1 MGSGYLHQDDAV
13 FYHPCDDHTEHKE
26 GKTWIN
32 YNDSMTFTSGVAVSG
47 ITRTSNYNGRI
58 ESTNAA
64 YPRCSGDSS
73 WTFACWINNEWDSGS
88 QEMWAGWYNGT
99 SYDNIL
105 RIGLGPTSVHPRIRA
120 GGVSDDFQ
128 AKTREHL
135 GSGLYVLHVEFYG
148 TTASGWF
155 SQNGSGWVSCGQVD
169 VNTPNEEADRVFCGK
184 YNYSNKY
191 GTISILDELVFW
203 HNTAKFTSAELLN
216 LYNLLHE
223 SGLTMDHYR
232 QVYGPWDSAASVPL
246 ATSGLGFASDSI
258 ALVMGSFTK
267 GSAALSVHGKATV
280 SGSADLFLA
289 AQDERYLHPE
299 EVLIY
304 HPCEPNGLE
313 VKGGRTWN
321 EHADTVYYEG
331 VLGSGIGNASN
342 NKYGGFWTPSGNYV
356 SPTGSTSWTF
366 AFWTNKLDSRRNNCK
381 VGWLSSATSNT
392 DWYNSFQIIG
402 MDDYASWNFQVYN
415 GSTLLQGTIPH
426 NTAGSGFIVGRIEWH
441 DGSGF
446 IYGSFNGSGWQP
458 VASGAFA
465 QPDNQ
470 GPYLRIVGERG
481 NLATGGVWFDEVIF
495 WKDTGRFTD
504 QELQNLYDLARIQ
517 GRPMNEYQAA
527 YGMPIDAAADLSL
540 RGLDTASSGADLS
553 VQGHTSAS
561 GTAIPLSAGGHALGS
576 GSSDL
581 FVHGRAAASGDAP
594 LGLRGHAPA
603 SADIP
608 LFGSGHG
615 LVSDSIA
622 LVFPGLYAISG
633 IPLHAHGSAA
643 DSGSADLFAW
653 GSTAPSGEDADFY
666 LQGHAVDSGYS
677 PLHTHGQD
685 AASGSAPLT
694 LFFPE
699 STSGSCALYLKNNQ
713 VGGLLHNDDAI
724 WYHPLEPDKTEK
736 LKDLV
741 WNQGGGAFSSAVL
754 GSGFTH
760 SSTWSR
766 LQHPSGLYAS
776 PYGSKSWTFA
786 FWCID
791 PDGDGQGWY
800 AGWTTSYIEP
810 RNCINVEFD
819 SSTIKVK
826 LITRNGS
833 AQFPNDHLTALTALT
848 GSGFYVVHVEF
859 GQTQATG
866 WISENGSGW
875 QSLGVVTRDPP
886 DNTGDDVYVTKYKGG
901 SIIGDVVL
909 DEAVFWKDTGKF
921 RDWELANLY
930 HLAATHGLTMDQ
942 YEATFPLAT
951 GQLPLHVLSIGE
963 TSQLV
968 ALSVAGALPTSG
980 DAPLYQ
986 HGVGPVPFSGS
997 APLYMQVPSGWNDS
1011 ADLYIQG
1018 PLQATGEAIL
1028 HLENRWRWHHQ
1039 PLFLYN
1045 QQAIDSCPL
1054 YIYGNEQY
1062 HGSGFVRVW
1071 YDRPGQGA
1079 NLFVRGQPSG
1089 ESGTIH
1095 FLSDSVPFHTVNVDE
1110 PYAVSG
1116 SYLGFARV
1124 NWSSFAEQASGAWSA
1139 LTRVDGFIHDE
1150 APLFAYGHASGSP
1163 PQEVATPY
1171 ADHCPLY
1178 IEGSGDVFSDGYT
1191 QFSSSGFPAFAR
1203 VGPGA
1208 NGSIPMTLFN
1218 FQGTGYAPFYAFG
1231 ISGIASGASPLSVA
1245 GRDAAARATTLY
1257 MFGIS
1262 GFLNDSVPIYLEV
1275 TDTGVLVGGTTLYA
1289 HGY

>member
-13 FYHPCDDHTEHKE
+13 FYHPCDDLTEHKE
-26 GKTWIN
+26 GKTWTN
-32 YNDSMTFTSGVAVSG
+32 YNNSLYFTDGVIVSGV
-47 ITRTSNYNGRI
+47 TRTSNYNGRI
-58 ESTNAA
+58 ESTDAA
-64 YPRCSGDSS
+64 YPGCSGDTS
-73 WTFACWINNEWDSGS
+73 WTFACWIRDDTAYS

-99 SYDNIL
+99 GYDNLL
-105 RIGLGPTSVHPRIRA
+105 RLNLGSTSMKVYISA
-120 GGVSDDFQ
+120 GGVNDDFT
-128 AKTREHL
+128 AKSRSPT
-135 GSGLYVLHVEFYG
+135 GSGLYVVHVEFYG
-148 TTASGWF
+148 TTASGWI
-155 SQNGSGWVSCGQVD
+155 SHNGSGWLSCGSVTVD
-169 VNTPNEEADRVFCGK
+169 QPDNQYDRVMCGK
-184 YNYSNKY
+184 YNYIGKVGNAV
-191 GTISILDELVFW
+191 LDEAILW
-203 HNTAKFTSAELLN
+203 HNTPKFTDAELLN

-223 SGLTMDHYR
+223 SGLTMNHYR
-232 QVYGPWDSAASVPL
+232 QLYGPWDAAASVPL
-246 ATSGLGFASDSI
+246 AASGLGFASDSI
-258 ALVMGSFTK
+258 PLVMGSFTK
-267 GSAALSVHGKATV
+267 GSAPLSLHGNTTA
-280 SGSADLFLA
+280 SGSTDLFLA

-313 VKGGRTWN
+313 VKGGRAWN

-356 SPTGSTSWTF
+356 SPTGSTSWTL

-381 VGWLSSATSNT
+381 VGWLSSATSST
-392 DWYNSFQIIG
+392 DYYNSFQIAG
-402 MDDYASWNFQVYN
+402 MDDYDSWNFQAYN

-446 IYGSFNGSGWQP
+446 IYGSFNGSGWQL
-458 VASGAFA
+458 VASGAFD

-470 GPYLRIVGERG
+470 GQYLRIVGERG
-481 NLATGGVWFDEVIF
+481 NTATGGVWFDEIIF
-495 WKDTGRFTD
+495 WKDTERFTG
-504 QELQNLYDLARIQ
+504 QELQNLHNLALVH
-517 GRPMNEYQAA
+517 GRPMNEYQVA
-527 YGMPIDAAADLSL
+527 YGTPINAGADLSV
-540 RGLDTASSGADLS
+540 RGLATAASGADLS
-553 VQGHTSAS
+553 VHGHTSAS
-561 GTAIPLSAGGHALGS
+561 GTTVPLFAGGHALGS

-581 FVHGRAAASGDAP
+581 FVHGRAAANGDAP
-594 LGLRGHAPA
+594 LGVRGHVSA
-603 SADIP
+603 SADVP
-608 LFGSGHG
+608 LFGSGYG
-615 LVSDSIA
+615 LVSASVP
-622 LVFPGLYAISG
+622 LFFPGVYANSS
-633 IPLHAHGSAA
+633 IPLYVHGRAA
-643 DSGSADLFAW
+643 DSGSADLFVW
-653 GSTAPSGEDADFY
+653 GSTAASGADADLY
-666 LQGHAVDSGYS
+666 LQGHAIGSGNA
-677 PLHTHGQD
+677 PLHAHGHD
-685 AASGSAPLT
+685 VVSGSAPLA

-713 VGGLLHNDDAI
+713 VGGLLHNDDAV

-741 WNQGGGAFSSAVL
+741 WNQGGGTFSSAVL

-760 SSTWSR
+760 GSTWSR

-786 FWCID
+786 FWCTD

-800 AGWTTSYIEP
+800 AGWTTSYIQP
-810 RNCINVEFD
+810 RNCINVKFN
-819 SSTIKVK
+819 SSTIEVT

-833 AQFPNDHLTALTALT
+833 AQFPNDHLTALT

-859 GQTQATG
+859 GDTQATG

-901 SIIGDVVL
+901 SIIGDVVF
-909 DEAVFWKDTGKF
+909 DEAVFWKDTAKF

-951 GQLPLHVLSIGE
+951 GQVPLHVLSIGE
-963 TSQLV
+963 TSQLA
-968 ALSVAGALPTSG
+968 ALYVGGALPASG

-997 APLYMQVPSGWNDS
+997 APLYVQVPSGSNES

-1028 HLENRWRWHHQ
+1028 HVENRWRWHHQ

-1054 YIYGNEQY
+1054 YLYGNEQY

-1071 YDRPGQGA
+1071 YDRPSQGA

-1095 FLSDSVPFHTVNVDE
+1095 FLSDSVPLHMVNIDQS
-1110 PYAVSG
+1110 YRASG
-1116 SYLGFARV
+1116 SYSGFVRV
-1124 NWSSFAEQASGAWSA
+1124 NWSSFAEEASGAWSA
-1139 LTRVDGFIHDE
+1139 LARVDGFINDN
-1150 APLFAYGHASGSP
+1150 APFFLYGHASGAP

-1171 ADHCPLY
+1171 ADHCPLC

-1191 QFSSSGFPAFAR
+1191 RFSPSGFPAFAR

-1208 NGSIPMTLFN
+1208 NAAIPMTVFN
-1218 FQGTGYAPFYAFG
+1218 FQGTGYVPLYTRGF
-1231 ISGIASGASPLSVA
+1231 SGIASGASPLSVA
-1245 GRDAAARATTLY
+1245 GWDAAARAAALY

-1262 GFLNDSVPIYLEV
+1262 GILSESVPIHLEV

>member
-13 FYHPCDDHTEHKE
+13 FYHPCDDLTEHKE
-26 GKTWIN
+26 GKTWTN
-32 YNDSMTFTSGVAVSG
+32 YNDSLYFTDGVIVSGV
-47 ITRTSNYNGRI
+47 TRTSNYNGRI
-58 ESTNAA
+58 ESTDAA
-64 YPRCSGDSS
+64 YPGCSGDTS
-73 WTFACWINNEWDSGS
+73 WTFACWIRDDTAYS

-99 SYDNIL
+99 GYDNLL
-105 RIGLGPTSVHPRIRA
+105 RISLGSASMKVYISA
-120 GGVSDDFQ
+120 GGVNDDFT
-128 AKTREHL
+128 AKSRSPT
-135 GSGLYVLHVEFYG
+135 GSGLYVVHVEFYG
-148 TTASGWF
+148 TTASGWI
-155 SQNGSGWVSCGQVD
+155 SHNGSGWLSCGSVTVD
-169 VNTPNEEADRVFCGK
+169 QPDNQYDRVMCGK
-184 YNYSNKY
+184 YNYTGKVGNAV
-191 GTISILDELVFW
+191 LDEAILW
-203 HNTAKFTSAELLN
+203 HNTAKFTDDELLN
-216 LYNLLHE
+216 LYNLLHA

-232 QVYGPWDSAASVPL
+232 QLYGPWDATGSIPL

-267 GSAALSVHGKATV
+267 GSAPLSLHGNTV
-280 SGSADLFLA
+280 ASGSADLFLA

-304 HPCEPNGLE
+304 HPCEPNRLE
-313 VKGGRTWN
+313 VKGGRAWN
-321 EHADTVYYEG
+321 EHADTVYYDG

-356 SPTGSTSWTF
+356 SPTGSTSWTL

-381 VGWLSSATSNT
+381 VGWLSSATSST
-392 DWYNSFQIIG
+392 DYYNSFQIHG
-402 MDDYASWNFQVYN
+402 MDDYDSWNFQVYN

-426 NTAGSGFIVGRIEWH
+426 NTAGSGFVVGRIEWH

-446 IYGSFNGSGWQP
+446 IYGSFNGSGWQL

-465 QPDNQ
+465 PPDNQ

-495 WKDTGRFTD
+495 WKDTERFTD
-504 QELQNLYDLARIQ
+504 QELQNLHNLAPVH
-517 GRPMNEYQAA
+517 GRPMSEYQAA
-527 YGMPIDAAADLSL
+527 FGTPINAGADLSV
-540 RGLDTASSGADLS
+540 RGLATAASGADLS
-553 VQGHTSAS
+553 VHGHTSAP
-561 GTAIPLSAGGHALGS
+561 GTTAPLFAGGHAVVS
-576 GSSDL
+576 GFSDW
-581 FVHGRAAASGDAP
+581 FVHGRAAASGDTP
-594 LGLRGHAPA
+594 LGLCGHVPA
-603 SADIP
+603 SADVP

-615 LVSDSIA
+615 LVSASVP
-622 LVFPGLYAISG
+622 LFFPGVYASG
-633 IPLHAHGSAA
+633 DVPLHLHGNTAG
-643 DSGSADLFAW
+643 SGSVDLFAW
-653 GSTAPSGEDADFY
+653 GSTAPSGADANLY
-666 LQGHAVDSGYS
+666 LQGHAIGSGYS
-677 PLHTHGQD
+677 PLHAHGQD
-685 AASGSAPLT
+685 VVSGSAPLA

-713 VGGLLHNDDAI
+713 VGGLLHNGNAV
-724 WYHPLEPDKTEK
+724 WYHPLESDKTEK

-741 WNQGGGAFSSAVL
+741 WNQAGGAFSSAVL

-760 SSTWSR
+760 GSTWSR
-766 LQHPSGLYAS
+766 LQHPRSLYAS

-786 FWCID
+786 FWCTD

-800 AGWTTSYIEP
+800 AGWTTDYIQP
-810 RNCINVEFD
+810 RNCINVKFD
-819 SSTIKVK
+819 SSTIEVT

-833 AQFPNDHLTALTALT
+833 AQFPNDHLTALT

-859 GQTQATG
+859 GETQATG

-909 DEAVFWKDTGKF
+909 DETVFWKDTAKF

-951 GQLPLHVLSIGE
+951 GQVPLHVLSIGE
-963 TSQLV
+963 TSQLA
-968 ALSVAGALPTSG
+968 ALYLGGALPASG

-997 APLYMQVPSGWNDS
+997 APLYMQVPSGWNES
-1011 ADLYIQG
+1011 ANLYIQG

-1054 YIYGNEQY
+1054 YVYGNEQY

-1095 FLSDSVPFHTVNVDE
+1095 FLSESVPLHMVNIDQ
-1110 PYAVSG
+1110 PYQASG
-1116 SYLGFARV
+1116 SYFGFVRV
-1124 NWSSFAEQASGAWSA
+1124 NWSSFAEEAFAAWWA
-1139 LTRVDGFIHDE
+1139 LARVDGFINDN
-1150 APLFAYGHASGSP
+1150 APFFLYGHASGAP

-1171 ADHCPLY
+1171 ANHCSLY

-1191 QFSSSGFPAFAR
+1191 RFSPSGFPAFAR

-1208 NGSIPMTLFN
+1208 NGSIPMTVFN
-1218 FQGTGYAPFYAFG
+1218 FQGTGYAPLYTCG
-1231 ISGIASGASPLSVA
+1231 ISGVASGASPLSVA
-1245 GRDAAARATTLY
+1245 GWDAAARATTLY

-1262 GFLNDSVPIYLEV
+1262 GILSGSAPIHLEV